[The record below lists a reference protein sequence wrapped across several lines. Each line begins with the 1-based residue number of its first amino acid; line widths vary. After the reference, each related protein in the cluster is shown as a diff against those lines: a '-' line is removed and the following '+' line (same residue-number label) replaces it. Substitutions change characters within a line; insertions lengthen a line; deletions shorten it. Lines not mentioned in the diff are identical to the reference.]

1 MLHVDNYILFFKVN
15 DFEINDF
22 EITLQLTGLRWQILW
37 ICLILQS
44 EFSRGGGQN
53 KRRSY
58 IFVFSDSNDLN
69 CQNKTFM
76 CTVKEH
82 RHVSQQNRITSKTN
96 KIQFYFQINE
106 YFFYKDYRIITMYIL
121 KKKRLKV
128 HGCPQHSKVKQKKW
142 KINWKIKLIK
152 QFSTEKVD
160 PHKR

>member
-96 KIQFYFQINE
+96 KIPLNLCSYNSINSIFKLMST
-106 YFFYKDYRIITMYIL
+106 FFTRIIGLLQCI
-121 KKKRLKV
+121 
-128 HGCPQHSKVKQKKW
+128 
-142 KINWKIKLIK
+142 
-152 QFSTEKVD
+152 F
-160 PHKR
+160 

>member
-1 MLHVDNYILFFKVN
+1 MKVWQESIFWKILLLWIFFCQHWRI
-15 DFEINDF
+15 D
-22 EITLQLTGLRWQILW
+22 LQWQILW

-96 KIQFYFQINE
+96 KIPLNLCSYNSINSIFKLMST
-106 YFFYKDYRIITMYIL
+106 FFYKDYRIITMYIY
-121 KKKRLKV
+121 KKNVWRFMVV
-128 HGCPQHSKVKQKKW
+128 HNIQ
-142 KINWKIKLIK
+142 
-152 QFSTEKVD
+152 
-160 PHKR
+160 R

>member
-1 MLHVDNYILFFKVN
+1 MVFVNASERIIIKVYENACCMLHVDNYILFFKVN

-96 KIQFYFQINE
+96 KIPLNLCSNNSINSIFKLMST
-106 YFFYKDYRIITMYIL
+106 FFTRIIGLLQCI
-121 KKKRLKV
+121 
-128 HGCPQHSKVKQKKW
+128 
-142 KINWKIKLIK
+142 
-152 QFSTEKVD
+152 F
-160 PHKR
+160 